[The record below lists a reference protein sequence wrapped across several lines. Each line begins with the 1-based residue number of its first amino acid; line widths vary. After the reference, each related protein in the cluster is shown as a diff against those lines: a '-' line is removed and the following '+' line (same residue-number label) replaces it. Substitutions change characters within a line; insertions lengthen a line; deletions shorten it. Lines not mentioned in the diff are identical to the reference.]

1 MADGKNGEIL
11 MWARLAAFAKRAEY
25 ILCTG
30 ASLADAEE
38 ILLGWQL
45 SGNLPVCY
53 ACLTGSMVG
62 ATATG

>member
-1 MADGKNGEIL
+1 MADRKNGEVL
-11 MWARLAAFAKRAEY
+11 MWGRLAAFAKRAEY

-45 SGNLPVCY
+45 AGNLPVCY
-53 ACLTGSMVG
+53 ACLTGCMLG
-62 ATATG
+62 ATAKG